1 MKKRIFAAVMA
12 CVFMLGAAGCSNN
25 KDNKQQPQEAETRV
39 ITDANGEVTIPA
51 APKRIVDLSGNSDTL
66 ALLGFQVVGTCNSD
80 AYDYT
85 KFPSY
90 LEETLKGALILGY
103 SMSETVDV
111 ESVIALEPD
120 LIVISKTQEKS
131 YTQLSEIAPTIMI
144 ELAQMD
150 WKEDFMKVAALMD
163 REDVAKKWL
172 ADYEA
177 KAKELGNEV
186 KSYMG
191 EDATYLSFLAS
202 YGSIFVFDGAGLG
215 SFMYEDLGLA
225 RPENLPEQENV
236 SLPVVTLEGLAE
248 IEADYLI
255 GVGTDED
262 IQTLEKSS
270 IWTSMENV
278 KNNKYKMLPSS
289 PYFNQGYSPVGRQLL
304 IEEVRSYIDELTK

>member
-1 MKKRIFAAVMA
+1 MKKRLLAAVMA
-12 CVFMLGAAGCSNN
+12 CVFMLGAVGCSDN
-25 KDNKQQPQEAETRV
+25 KDKKQQPQEAETRV

-51 APKRIVDLSGNSDTL
+51 DPKRIVDLSGNSDTL

-90 LEETLKGALILGY
+90 LEDTLKGALILGY
-103 SMSETVDV
+103 SMSETVDI

-163 REDVAKKWL
+163 REDAATKWL
-172 ADYEA
+172 AEYET
-177 KAKELGNEV
+177 KARDLGDEI

-191 EDATYLSFLAS
+191 EDTTYLSFLAS
-202 YGSIFVFDGAGLG
+202 YGSIYVFDGAGLG
-215 SFMYEDLGLA
+215 SFIYEDLGLA
-225 RPENLPEQENV
+225 RPENLPKQENI
-236 SLPVVTLEGLAE
+236 SLPVVTMEGLAQ
-248 IEADYLI
+248 IDADYFI

-262 IQTLEKSS
+262 IKTLENSS
-270 IWTSMENV
+270 IWTTMEAV
-278 KNNKYKMLPSS
+278 KNQKYKILPSS

-304 IEEVRSYIDELTK
+304 LEEVRSYIDELTK

>member
-1 MKKRIFAAVMA
+1 MKKRILAGVMTG
-12 CVFMLGAAGCSNN
+12 VFRLGAVGCSNN
-25 KDNKQQPQEAETRV
+25 KDNIQQQETETRV
-39 ITDANGEVTIPA
+39 VTDSNGEVTIPA
-51 APKRIVDLSGNSDTL
+51 EPKRIVDLSGNSDTL

-90 LEETLKGALILGY
+90 LEETLKGAQILGY
-103 SMSETVDV
+103 SMSETVDI

-131 YTQLSEIAPTIMI
+131 YDQLSEIAPTIMI

-150 WKEDFMKVAALMD
+150 WKEDFMKIAKIMD

-177 KAKELGNEV
+177 TAKTLGDDI
-186 KSYMG
+186 KSHVG
-191 EDATYLSFLAS
+191 VDATFLSFLAS
-202 YGSIFVFDGAGLG
+202 YGSIYVFDGAGLG
-215 SFMYEDLGLA
+215 SFIYEDLGLA
-225 RPENLPEQENV
+225 RPENLPKQENV
-236 SLPVVTLEGLAE
+236 SLPVVTMEGLAQ
-248 IEADYLI
+248 IDADYVI
-255 GVGTDED
+255 GVGTEED
-262 IQTLEKSS
+262 TKTLVESP
-270 IWTSMENV
+270 IWTSMEVV

-304 IEEVRSYIDELTK
+304 LEEVRSYIDELK

>member
-1 MKKRIFAAVMA
+1 MKKRILAVVMA
-12 CVFMLGAAGCSNN
+12 CIFMLGAVGCSNN
-25 KDNKQQPQEAETRV
+25 KENKQQQQETETRV
-39 ITDANGEVTIPA
+39 VTDANGEVTIPGS
-51 APKRIVDLSGNSDTL
+51 PKRIVDLSGNSDTL

-90 LEETLKGALILGY
+90 LEETLKGAEILGY
-103 SMSETVDV
+103 SMSETVDI

-131 YTQLSEIAPTIMI
+131 YAQLSEIAPTIMI

-150 WKEDFMKVAALMD
+150 WKEDFMKIAAIMD

-172 ADYEA
+172 AEYEA
-177 KAKELGNEV
+177 KAKTLGDEI
-186 KSYMG
+186 KSYAG
-191 EDATYLSFLAS
+191 EDATFLSFLAS
-202 YGSIFVFDGAGLG
+202 YGSIYVFDGAGLG
-215 SFMYEDLGLA
+215 SFIYEDLGLA
-225 RPENLPEQENV
+225 RPANLPKQENV
-236 SLPVVTLEGLAE
+236 SLPVVTMEGLAQ

-262 IQTLEKSS
+262 TKILEESS
-270 IWTSMENV
+270 IWTSMEPV
-278 KNNKYKMLPSS
+278 KNNKYKLLPSS

-304 IEEVRSYIDELTK
+304 IEEVRSYIDELK